1 MEDRMKTKRALA
13 RVAAGSTPHAAAIA
27 EGIAPPTVYRAQKRE
42 RDKAMKAGR
51 IVVCPCCGSDVPKLL
66 VPDNVAQKIRDWVEA
81 NK

>member
-42 RDKAMKAGR
+42 RDKAMKAGQLQP
-51 IVVCPCCGSDVPKLL
+51 CPCCGSL
-66 VPDNVAQKIRDWVEA
+66 VKPEAISKNSLTPD
-81 NK
+81 